1 MSELGVGQQ
10 SARAASASDAVAGD
24 EVVVRDQDL
33 FASIEILIETQME
46 YGFSAEN
53 ERQWDLRA
61 ADLSVFELVEVAST
75 DLRLAVGLQRE
86 LAKAGLVKRKV
97 PDLIIAAV
105 AINHGLTLVHYHS
118 DFEFIAT
125 VSALKHTWIVARGST
140 D

>member
-1 MSELGVGQQ
+1 M
-10 SARAASASDAVAGD
+10 
-24 EVVVRDQDL
+24 VRDQDL

-61 ADLSVFELVEVAST
+61 GDLSVFELVEVAST
-75 DLRLAVGLQRE
+75 DLRLVVGLQRE
-86 LAKAGLVKRKV
+86 LANAGLAKRKV

-125 VSALKHTWIVARGST
+125 VSALKHAWIVARGST
-140 D
+140 E